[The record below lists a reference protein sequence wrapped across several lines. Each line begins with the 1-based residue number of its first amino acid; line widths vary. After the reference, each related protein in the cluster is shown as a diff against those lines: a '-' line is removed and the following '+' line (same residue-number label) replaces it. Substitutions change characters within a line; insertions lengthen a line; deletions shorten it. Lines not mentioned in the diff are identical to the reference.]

1 MVNYKE
7 SVEFINAHKDKLRGV
22 IMTTL
27 SCRACENIVNLFNN
41 STIPFVVLN
50 ADSDDL
56 IYKPAGYPQTHLFS
70 INNNCYTRYDVF
82 DSRMFYEWI
91 DKIKD
96 WEKTE

>member
-7 SVEFINAHKDKLRGV
+7 SVEFIDAHKNKVRGV

-27 SCRACENIVNLFNN
+27 SCKACEPIVNIFNE
-41 STIPFVVLN
+41 STIPFVALN

-56 IYKPAGYPQTHLFS
+56 IYKPLGYPQTYLFS
-70 INNNCYTRYDVF
+70 ENNKCYTRVDVF
-82 DSRMFYEWI
+82 DSRMFYEWL

-96 WEKTE
+96 WEKSE

>member
-7 SVEFINAHKDKLRGV
+7 SVEFINFHKDKLRAV

-27 SCRACENIVNLFNN
+27 SCKACESIVNIFNE
-41 STIPFVVLN
+41 STIPFIALN

-56 IYKPAGYPQTHLFS
+56 IYKPLGYPQTYLFS
-70 INNNCYTRYDVF
+70 ESNRCYTRVDVF
-82 DSRMFYEWI
+82 DSRMFYEWV

>member
-1 MVNYKE
+1 MVNYKD
-7 SVEFINAHKDKLRGV
+7 SVEFIDAHKDKLRGV

-27 SCRACENIVNLFNN
+27 DCRACESIVNIFND
-41 STIPFVVLN
+41 STIPFVALN

-56 IYKPAGYPQTHLFS
+56 IYKPLGYPQTYLFS
-70 INNNCYTRYDVF
+70 ESNRCYTRVDVF
-82 DSRMFYEWI
+82 DSRMFYEWL